1 MFENDNGS
9 AAKNQ
14 LPTVDEVELARNRDA
29 FMKKMTIKT
38 KDKVKPKYLYFRV
51 VQINNCIISRSPQAE
66 KPIKKGKQNRQWDNS
81 GTSADAAV
89 LDYSSPTNVNGQD
102 EHIDQKFVDEHV
114 CLTFLTIL
122 IELISI
128 CSANTLELAKV
139 NYRDLMRIII

>member
-51 VQINNCIISRSPQAE
+51 V
-66 KPIKKGKQNRQWDNS
+66 
-81 GTSADAAV
+81 
-89 LDYSSPTNVNGQD
+89 
-102 EHIDQKFVDEHV
+102 
-114 CLTFLTIL
+114 
-122 IELISI
+122 
-128 CSANTLELAKV
+128 
-139 NYRDLMRIII
+139 